1 MFQKAH
7 RIFVFVALIAAVIVV
22 SGCSFW
28 GGKTEKKES
37 VSRGTELSNTEAT
50 GEDQNLPKPTGKVD
64 DIVSAIDSEAVGENN
79 IAQEENDTA
88 KNSVTDDQETND
100 FNQIYN
106 ENEF

>member
-1 MFQKAH
+1 MFQKSQ
-7 RIFVFVALIAAVIVV
+7 RIFALIVLAVAVVTV

-37 VSRGTELSNTEAT
+37 ANQGTESSNKEAT
-50 GEDQNLPKPTGKVD
+50 GEDQNLPKPTGKVN
-64 DIVSAIDSEAVGENN
+64 DIVSAIDSETAGEND